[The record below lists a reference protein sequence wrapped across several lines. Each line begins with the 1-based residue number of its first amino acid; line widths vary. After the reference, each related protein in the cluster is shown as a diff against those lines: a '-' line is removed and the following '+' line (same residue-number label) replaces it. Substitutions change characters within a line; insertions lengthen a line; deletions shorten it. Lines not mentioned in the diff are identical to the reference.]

1 MQVSFEVPEDIAQIL
16 ARGQSSLD
24 RAALES
30 LAAEGYRSGLIS
42 ESQVMRLL
50 RLPSRFAVHEWF
62 RARRVPYRYTE
73 SDLSDDLSD
82 LAALGLR

>member
-1 MQVSFEVPEDIAQIL
+1 MHVSFEVPEDIARVL
-16 ARGQSSLD
+16 APGEASLD
-24 RAALES
+24 RTALES
-30 LAAEGYRSGLIS
+30 LAVEGYRSGLLS

-50 RLPSRFAVHEWF
+50 ELPSRFAVHDLL

-73 SDLSDDLSD
+73 ADLSDDLAD